1 MRWCRRSGDLLHRR
15 VGGFGRET
23 LDALR
28 PGPAV
33 EAAVFLD
40 DHLSASEIDGIP
52 ARRPEEADPGARS
65 GPAMRPAVPDPVR
78 TGRWEVGSAFP
89 LPPLSVP
96 GQLRT
101 GWLPRDVVL
110 HGTGRQAFRALLQH
124 GRDVH
129 DWRRVLIPS
138 YSCPDVGSALRD
150 VLPIARYPCSPG
162 TRTAPP
168 EPGPNEVVLVTSLFG
183 IQPGNPSPLSGAN
196 IILDVTHDPLAPW
209 LDDVDAGYVVAS
221 LRKTLPVPDGAATW
235 SPRSLSLPRDPPPVA
250 RHIEAVAAGV
260 RAMYLKSEYLGGADV
275 GKDTYLRLFASME
288 QEFAH
293 CEPARISAFSRD
305 LIRSLPVHEW
315 RRQRLRNIDCLTEAL
330 GAVHRLAV
338 LPSTFGVIA
347 LFESRHQRDKARL
360 WLLRARIYPAI
371 LWPMESADA
380 GHADRDFSQRMLF
393 LHADFRW
400 TEHDMHRVAEQVAA
414 SLDAQG
420 GNRVGL
426 LER

>member
-1 MRWCRRSGDLLHRR
+1 M
-15 VGGFGRET
+15 T
-23 LDALR
+23 
-28 PGPAV
+28 
-33 EAAVFLD
+33 
-40 DHLSASEIDGIP
+40 
-52 ARRPEEADPGARS
+52 PE
-65 GPAMRPAVPDPVR
+65 
-78 TGRWEVGSAFP
+78 RWEVGSAFP
-89 LPPLSVP
+89 LPPLPVP
-96 GQLRT
+96 GQSGT

-110 HGTGRQAFRALLQH
+110 HGTGRQAIGALLQH

-129 DWRRVLIPS
+129 DWQRVLIPS
-138 YSCPDVGSALRD
+138 YSCPDVSSALRD
-150 VLPIARYPCSPG
+150 VLPIARYPGSPG
-162 TRTAPP
+162 TGTVPP

-183 IQPGNPSPLSGAN
+183 IQPGNLSALSGAN

-235 SPRSLSLPRDPPPVA
+235 SPRSLGLPPDPPHVA
-250 RHIEAVAAGV
+250 RHIEAVAAGL
-260 RAMYLKSEYLGGADV
+260 RGMYLKSEYLGGADV
-275 GKDTYLRLFASME
+275 GKDTYLGLFASME

-293 CEPARISAFSRD
+293 CEPARISGFSRD
-305 LIRSLPVHEW
+305 LIESFPVHEW

-330 GAVHRLAV
+330 GAVPGLAV

-347 LFESRHQRDKARL
+347 LFESRHQRDEARL

-414 SLDAQG
+414 SLDAPRG
-420 GNRVGL
+420 
-426 LER
+426 

>member
-1 MRWCRRSGDLLHRR
+1 
-15 VGGFGRET
+15 
-23 LDALR
+23 
-28 PGPAV
+28 
-33 EAAVFLD
+33 
-40 DHLSASEIDGIP
+40 
-52 ARRPEEADPGARS
+52 
-65 GPAMRPAVPDPVR
+65 MRPAVPAPAR

-89 LPPLSVP
+89 LPPLPVP
-96 GQLRT
+96 GQPRT

-110 HGTGRQAFRALLQH
+110 HGTGRQAIRALLQH

-129 DWRRVLIPS
+129 DWQRVLIPS
-138 YSCPDVGSALRD
+138 YSCPDVSSALRD
-150 VLPIARYPCSPG
+150 VLPTARYPSSPG
-162 TRTAPP
+162 TRTGPP

-183 IQPGNPSPLSGAN
+183 IQPGNPSPLSGTN

-235 SPRSLSLPRDPPPVA
+235 SPRGLSLPRDPPPVA

-288 QEFAH
+288 QEFGH

-305 LIRSLPVHEW
+305 LIRSFPVHKW

-330 GAVHRLAV
+330 GASSRLAV

-347 LFESRHQRDKARL
+347 LFESRHQRDEARL

-371 LWPMESADA
+371 LWPMESADVE
-380 GHADRDFSQRMLF
+380 HADRDFSQRMLF

-414 SLDAQG
+414 SLDAHG
-420 GNRVGL
+420 GDRVGL